1 MRTLLPVL
9 NVLGLIMALFS
20 LTMLIPIGMAWYFQ
34 DGALRIFSLSL
45 LGSAV
50 AGLILHGTTRHVR
63 RELRPRDGFLL
74 VTLVWSVL
82 PLLAALPLYGYFQ
95 SIGQPL
101 SFTDA
106 YFEAMSGLTT
116 TGSTVLSGLDT
127 LPHAINAW
135 RCSLTWMGG
144 MGVLVLAVAILPM
157 LGTGGSQIFR
167 AETPGPMKDEKLTP
181 RITGTAKGLYA
192 IYLLVSAGCMLGYR
206 MAGMSWFDAYC
217 HMGSTVGL
225 GGFSTR
231 DAGFAAFNSVGTE
244 LVAVSFMLIAGIN
257 FATHFG
263 AFRSRS
269 LAPYRSSSEVRGYLL
284 VLGLSVLI
292 MTAFLWLHQ
301 IYPSVG
307 SAFRHG
313 LFNTVSVA
321 TTTGFVST
329 DYALWPVFAPVFMLG
344 LSCFVTS
351 AGSTGGGIKM
361 VRMIILIKQARREFV
376 RLLHPRSVSPVRLN
390 GKAVDNAVIFSVMA
404 FVLLYMGSL
413 VVLSMAML
421 FTGLDPVSALTAVL
435 ASLNSTGPGLGV
447 VGPSST
453 YAVLTDAQTWICTV
467 AMLLGRLELFSV
479 LVLFT
484 PGFWKK

>member
-20 LTMLIPIGMAWYFQ
+20 LTMLVPIGMAWYFQ

-45 LGSAV
+45 VGSAT
-50 AGLILHGTTRHVR
+50 AGFLLYSSTRMFR

-82 PLLAALPLYGYFQ
+82 PLLAACPLYWYFWEQ
-95 SIGQPL
+95 GQPL

-116 TGSTVLSGLDT
+116 TGSTVLNELDK

-135 RCSLTWMGG
+135 RSSLTWMGG

-192 IYLLVSAGCMLGYR
+192 IYLLVSLSCMLGYR

-231 DAGFAAFNSVGTE
+231 DAGFAAFDSPAIE
-244 LVAVSFMLIAGIN
+244 AVAVIFMLIAGIN
-257 FATHFG
+257 FATHFS

-269 LAPYRSSSEVRGYLL
+269 LEPYRGSSEVRSYVL
-284 VLGLSVLI
+284 VLLLSVVL

-301 IYPSVG
+301 VYPTFG
-307 SAFRHG
+307 SALRHA

-321 TTTGFVST
+321 TTTGFVNT
-329 DYALWPVFAPVFMLG
+329 DYSLWPVFAPVFMLG

-361 VRMIILIKQARREFV
+361 VRMIILVKQARREFV

-390 GKAVDNAVIFSVMA
+390 GKAVDNNVIFSVMA

-421 FTGLDPVSALTAVL
+421 FTGLDAVSAFTAVM

-447 VGPSST
+447 VGPAST
-453 YAVLTDAQTWICTV
+453 YAVLTDAQTWICTI